1 MLAHVIKHSW
11 VIVNL
16 EGDSVVSELWQCYFI
31 CLLLNPGKIM
41 HEHFE
46 LPDIEALEL
55 PLYHRSH
62 GRAATFSLRVKPCR
76 IALAIFLTSTTS
88 RTS

>member
-1 MLAHVIKHSW
+1 
-11 VIVNL
+11 
-16 EGDSVVSELWQCYFI
+16 
-31 CLLLNPGKIM
+31 M